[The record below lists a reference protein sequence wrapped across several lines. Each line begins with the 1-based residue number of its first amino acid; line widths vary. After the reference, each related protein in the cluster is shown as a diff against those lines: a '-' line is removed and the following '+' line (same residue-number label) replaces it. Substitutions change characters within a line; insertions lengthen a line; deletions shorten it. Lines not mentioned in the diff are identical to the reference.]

1 LDAVNEK
8 HPDVSQGHPLGPMP
22 GEMVGEY
29 QVESRLGEGG
39 MGDVFQGLHPVIG
52 KRVAI
57 KVLKPAFGGSEE
69 MVQRFISEA
78 ASVNKI
84 CHPNIVD
91 VFAFGQL
98 DDGRHYF
105 VMEFLDGE
113 SFEAW
118 LQRERHI
125 ALADLLPVLRQV
137 ADALDAAHAAGVIHR
152 DLKPDNIH
160 LVTDHKGRRLAKVVD
175 FGIAKFASG
184 GSHRTQTGL
193 VMGTPHFMSPEQCRG
208 QSVDHRTDVY
218 SFGVLTYVALTGRY
232 PFEADSIDALLCQH
246 LSAVPTMPSE
256 QGAPVELDPI
266 LVKTLAKRPED
277 RYPSLGA
284 VVEDL
289 ALVSGIELPDDDSQP
304 SARPAP
310 PPATGPPVVSS
321 ACTTMVGALS
331 PAQAPEPPVEPAPAT
346 ASEASNT
353 DTEEWLSRGGTR
365 HLSGHRSKVHTV
377 AFSHDSKL
385 LASSSD
391 DGSVRVWDRLGREEN
406 VVTGKVGVEH
416 LLFSPDGALLA
427 AGCVDGTVK
436 LWRFREGSLRELRG
450 HKKDISGLTFTSD
463 GRYVFS
469 ASRDGTLRM
478 WDVETGDAQ
487 VLKGHIG
494 VVRAVA
500 HAPDEACIAS
510 AGYDRTVRVWEDL
523 SGRRTVL
530 EGHTGAVHVLAFRP
544 DGRQLASAGADAT
557 IHVWPLPVS
566 PDKPVTPR
574 VINER
579 KGLIRSIE
587 YSPDGRVLASAGA
600 DGNVR
605 LWRLR
610 ASLPVV
616 LEGHE
621 GPVYHVTFSPSGGF
635 LASSSLDGTV
645 RLWDVA
651 RRRSE
656 MIISHEKPATFASF
670 SPDGSLLA
678 SCGGAPTVLLTAVP
692 RPEKPQAAPEPR
704 ARASR
709 PKRPQ
714 PRDQPGRVAVLAA
727 LAALLA
733 LLVVAALLGAS
744 F

>member
-1 LDAVNEK
+1 
-8 HPDVSQGHPLGPMP
+8 
-22 GEMVGEY
+22 MVGEY
-29 QVESRLGEGG
+29 RVESRLGEGG

-57 KVLKPAFGGSEE
+57 KVLKPVFGGSQE

-78 ASVNKI
+78 ASVNRI

-105 VMEFLDGE
+105 VMELLEGE
-113 SFEAW
+113 SFDAW
-118 LQRERHI
+118 LQRERRI
-125 ALADLLPVLRQV
+125 PLAELLPVLRQV

-160 LVTDHKGRRLAKVVD
+160 VVTDHKGRRHAKVVD
-175 FGIAKFASG
+175 FGIAKFAAG
-184 GSHRTQTGL
+184 GSHRTQAGL

-208 QSVDHRTDVY
+208 QAVDHRADVY
-218 SFGVLTYVALTGRY
+218 SFGVLTYVALTGGY

-266 LVKTLAKRPED
+266 LAKALAKRPED
-277 RYPSLGA
+277 RYPTLGA
-284 VVEDL
+284 VVADL
-289 ALVSGIELPDDDSQP
+289 AAVSGIELPLDDSQP
-304 SARPAP
+304 SAP
-310 PPATGPPVVSS
+310 PPATGPLKMPASEVSA
-321 ACTTMVGALS
+321 ACTTLVGIATS
-331 PAQAPEPPVEPAPAT
+331 ADEPVPTTAPGEPE
-346 ASEASNT
+346 T
-353 DTEEWLSRGGTR
+353 DDEWLSRGGTR
-365 HLSGHRSKVHTV
+365 HLQGHRSKVHTV
-377 AFSHDSKL
+377 AFSPDSQL
-385 LASSSD
+385 LASASD
-391 DGSVRVWDRLGREEN
+391 DGSVRIWDRLGREVN
-406 VVTGKVGVEH
+406 LITGKVSVEH
-416 LLFSPDGALLA
+416 VVFSPDGGLLA

-436 LWRFREGSLRELRG
+436 LWRSGEGSLRELRG
-450 HKKDISGLTFTSD
+450 HRKDVSGLAFTND
-463 GRYVFS
+463 GRFVFS

-500 HAPDEACIAS
+500 HAPREACVAS
-510 AGYDRTVRVWEDL
+510 AGYDRTVRLWEDL

-557 IHVWPLPVS
+557 IHVWPLPAS
-566 PDKPVTPR
+566 PDRPVRPR
-574 VINER
+574 VIHER
-579 KGLIRSIE
+579 KGLIRSIA
-587 YSPDGRVLASAGA
+587 YAPDGKVLASAGA

-610 ASLPVV
+610 ASLPAV

-621 GPVYHVTFSPSGGF
+621 GPVYHVAFSPDGRF

-645 RLWDVA
+645 RLWDVS

-670 SPDGSLLA
+670 SPDGSMLA
-678 SCGGAPTVLLTAVP
+678 SCGGAPTVLLSAVP
-692 RPEKPQAAPEPR
+692 RTEEQPAPSPR
-704 ARASR
+704 AEGPSR
-709 PKRPQ
+709 PRRVRAK
-714 PRDQPGRVAVLAA
+714 DQPGRLALLAA
-727 LAALLA
+727 LAALLV
-733 LLVVAALLGAS
+733 LLVVAAVLGAS